1 MDQPIIGSRKARAP
15 RRSETTNRNRT
26 KGGAMKA
33 PSWYPF
39 PTICP
44 MTAKELKRIQKQY
57 WDEFPEALI

>member
-1 MDQPIIGSRKARAP
+1 MDKPIVGSRKARTSG
-15 RRSETTNRNRT
+15 RSETTYRNR
-26 KGGAMKA
+26 KERSAMKA

-44 MTAKELKRIQKQY
+44 MTAKELKRIEKQF

>member
-1 MDQPIIGSRKARAP
+1 MDKPTTSSGKTRAP
-15 RRSETTNRNRT
+15 RRSETTNRNRS

-39 PTICP
+39 PVICP
-44 MTAKELKRIQKQY
+44 MTAKELKQIEKKF

>member
-1 MDQPIIGSRKARAP
+1 
-15 RRSETTNRNRT
+15 
-26 KGGAMKA
+26 MKA

-44 MTAKELKRIQKQY
+44 MTAKELKRIEKQY

>member
-1 MDQPIIGSRKARAP
+1 MDKPIVGSRKARTSG
-15 RRSETTNRNRT
+15 RSETTYRNRT
-26 KGGAMKA
+26 KGGTMKA

-44 MTAKELKRIQKQY
+44 MTAKELKRIEKQY

>member
-1 MDQPIIGSRKARAP
+1 MDKPTTASRKTRTSG
-15 RRSETTNRNRT
+15 RSETIDRNRA

-44 MTAKELKRIQKQY
+44 MTAKELKRIEKQY

>member
-1 MDQPIIGSRKARAP
+1 MDQPTISRRKARAP
-15 RRSETTNRNRT
+15 KRSETIDRNRS

-39 PTICP
+39 PVICP
-44 MTAKELKRIQKQY
+44 MTAKELKRIEKQF